1 LVSGDF
7 GMTLQAESSRPV
19 DEATL
24 ATPPPPSTASSTTTT
39 HTHTHTPIYRPP
51 LQPPTALPRST
62 IPGVFHTSTRSTPQ
76 LACDREAAPD
86 SFCRRPQTQPARAH
100 HDYIHEPR
108 QASIPLI
115 PCLSRPKGHRPGLA
129 NIAARADIPDTLHGH
144 GCTGRC
150 ASQRVALCQ

>member
-1 LVSGDF
+1 
-7 GMTLQAESSRPV
+7 MTLQAESSRPV

-39 HTHTHTPIYRPP
+39 HTHTHTPIYRSP
-51 LQPPTALPRST
+51 LQHPTALPRST

-100 HDYIHEPR
+100 HDYIHELR